1 MIEAAFRTGVCGA
14 SDGDDAADAGVAAG
28 DAGSGN
34 HRGHVDRLAAA
45 AGDSSDD

>member
-14 SDGDDAADAGVAAG
+14 SDGDDAAGDGVAAG
-28 DAGSGN
+28 DDGSGN